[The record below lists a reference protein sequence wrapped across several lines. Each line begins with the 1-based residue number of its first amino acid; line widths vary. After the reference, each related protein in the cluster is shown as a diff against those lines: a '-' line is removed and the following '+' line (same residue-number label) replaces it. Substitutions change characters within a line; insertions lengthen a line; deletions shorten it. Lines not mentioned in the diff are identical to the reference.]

1 METRREEVLMHLPL
15 QGVDPSEVS
24 YVSSERL
31 LCSDANLLLRSGVE
45 REVGL
50 HTSLDAPSQFPNY
63 VCLCSVDR
71 THGLPPKSE
80 NIISHLPS

>member
-1 METRREEVLMHLPL
+1 METRREEVRMHLPL

-31 LCSDANLLLRSGVE
+31 LCSDANFLLRSGVE

-63 VCLCSVDR
+63 VCPRSVNYTR
-71 THGLPPKSE
+71 SLPRENE
-80 NIISHLPS
+80 NIISHLSS